1 MNMNPILTGART
13 FLSALSKSNLGNP
26 TGLSALLLAF
36 ALQPL
41 AFRPCQGAS
50 FPGNARVEMVDAT
63 ASLSWTN
70 SVKELSV
77 QCWFKLNLPS
87 DPAPTENMTILVN
100 RRTGTTN
107 NPHAFHLWYDIS
119 RKLMFSTRGSGG
131 WQRVLIDNP
140 SPDRWYHVAVVRA
153 NNRLDAWID
162 GRPVV
167 ENADVTAV
175 GDARSTDGVS
185 IGGWGT
191 GKYLNGEVQEV
202 SIYQA
207 ALSQEIIVR
216 DMYTDQ
222 PTNANPTL
230 KGYFKMGFSQPPG
243 DRLRN
248 LAAAAPADT
257 HGAAS
262 GTLTY
267 EETDRAGEQSSFDAR
282 RNGGAEAI
290 APLSG
295 SFSWGHTAL
304 ARPVPGIPFDFQIG
318 YGSVNASGGFKLG
331 STDPFAIGPL
341 GNGWRHAYETRVI
354 PATQFS
360 PLADADT
367 VGVLMWNGSIETW
380 DRIAGTETYTT
391 RRKEYRGELTVTLTN
406 CQWVTPE
413 RLVYTFRSPQ
423 TGANTTMRGRLMSI
437 RDPNGNQVLLEYDE
451 NLGRLTNIVLTNSAD
466 TVRGRYVL
474 NYVGSLL
481 QSVSYGAWL
490 VQFTYD
496 GNQRLL
502 SKNLTNTSVLYTNV
516 PSLWRFNYYTSG
528 TASNF
533 LQSIVD
539 PRGNT
544 NVTVAYDGF
553 GRRTNTA
560 DALGR
565 TSRVEYGV
573 PGKRQITTTDA
584 EGYKWI
590 ATHDRS
596 GRPIAQRNPLG
607 HESRSTYDERGN
619 RMSTTDP
626 LGNLTLM
633 AYDNRANLIAQTN
646 AMGEVSRT
654 TYHSFFNKPLT
665 ETDPL
670 GWVTTNVYDGKGN
683 LLSRRD
689 AFGTLA
695 TYTYTASGLVATETD
710 ANGNTNHFAY
720 NASGFRV
727 TETDAA
733 GFSRRMLP
741 NDLGW
746 TLAVTNALGEVTT
759 YAYDL
764 NGKTVLTLDP
774 LGRAYTATYDAN
786 GNLLTQTD
794 PKGQQARYTYN
805 ALDQKAT
812 EVDRNGG
819 TNRFAYTPRGKPLA
833 ITNALG
839 RATLS
844 YYDAANRET
853 NTVDALGHS
862 VRTVYDANGNAIA
875 IIDSVGQRWTKV
887 LDRLNRAVA
896 VTDPLGNTTR
906 TIFDAAG
913 RVRETI
919 TPDGASTTHR
929 YDGRGRMIART
940 NAAGSVWRYDY
951 DGAGNITN
959 ITDALGGHY
968 VMAYGPRHERVLE
981 RNQDGKEWH
990 YNYDALLRLKTQ
1002 QEPNGNS
1009 ESIEYD
1015 AGSRILVVNYST
1027 GRINSFLY
1035 DDNDNPVVLS
1045 RSGSGPAT
1053 ISQLAYDALD
1063 RVQQYTDAYN
1073 KTIRYLYDTAGRL
1086 TSLTYP
1092 DGRVLTNRY
1101 DALDRLTEQ
1110 VFQFSA
1116 QQAFTNTYAYDPMGR
1131 LIRRGYPNG
1140 IVQTNTFDIVGRLT
1154 GLAHAPISPQPSKLN
1169 LAFKFA
1175 FDRNGNTIQSKAE
1188 GTFAW
1193 PVPAPRQELARF
1205 TPAARLIER
1214 SLTLTGVTNPQPA
1227 VFTYQY
1233 DPSGNMTNAV
1243 GGGQTW
1249 RLTYD
1254 EENRTTSIHWD
1265 SGFTAKVITNRY
1277 DALGRRIARTV
1288 DGILTSY
1295 VLDLAGDRE
1304 RILCDLDASRTITG
1318 WYVHGADL
1326 AFKVSPD
1333 GSLTCYHPDAQGNI
1347 VALTDG
1353 QANTIAEYAFTPFG
1367 RSLGSAH
1374 YAGPVA
1380 NPYLFAGSQGVMEE
1394 LPGLYFMR
1402 ARYYSADAGVFLST
1416 DPVKNIGPSWVPVA
1430 YAYAENNPLRFND
1443 PDGEFFNFIAAA
1455 VGAVV
1460 GAIVNAVVEVVTQ
1473 LIENKGDF
1481 GAMNWGKV
1489 GIAAGVGA
1497 VQGAIA
1503 GLTGGASIAAQM
1515 AIGAVVGGVA
1525 SVVQTGLGNLTEGKA
1540 FAESWESVAM
1550 DFGVGAATGAIPGGG
1565 KGKPKPGV
1573 KAPKAPGVKSALARA
1588 KTSVPL
1594 RKAPQLT
1601 RSASAPAALLR
1612 EGASQSSSAWKG
1624 HLWDAT
1630 KEVVWGVGSGIGSDK
1645 LNEFLQPMSLANN

>member
-1 MNMNPILTGART
+1 MNMNSIPTGART
-13 FLSALSKSNLGNP
+13 FLSALFKSNHGKR
-26 TGLSALLLAF
+26 TGLSALVLAF

-41 AFRPCQGAS
+41 GFRLCEGAT
-50 FPGNARVEMVDAT
+50 FPGNARVEVVDAT

-70 SVKELSV
+70 SVRELSV

-87 DPAPTENMTILVN
+87 DAAPTDNMTILVN
-100 RRTGTTN
+100 RRSGTTN
-107 NPHAFHLWYDIS
+107 NPHAFHLWYDVS

-131 WQRVLIDNP
+131 WQRILIDNP

-153 NNRLDAWID
+153 NNRLDAYID

-185 IGGWGT
+185 IGGWGS

-222 PTNANPTL
+222 PTNNNPTL
-230 KGYFKMGFSQPPG
+230 KGYFKMGFSQAPAA
-243 DRLRN
+243 RLRN
-248 LAAAAPADT
+248 LVAAAPADT
-257 HGAAS
+257 HGTAF

-267 EETDRAGEQSSFDAR
+267 EETDQAGEQSSFDAR
-282 RNGGAEAI
+282 RNGGGDAI

-295 SFSWGHTAL
+295 SFSWGQTAL

-341 GNGWRHAYETRVI
+341 GNGWRHAFETRVI
-354 PATQFS
+354 PAAQFS

-367 VGVLMWNGSIETW
+367 VGVLMWNGGIETW
-380 DRIAGTETYTT
+380 DRITGTDTYAT
-391 RRKEYRGELTVTLTN
+391 RRKDYRGELSVTLTN
-406 CQWVTPE
+406 CQWVTPD
-413 RLVYTFRSPQ
+413 RLVYTFRPPH
-423 TGANTTMRGRLMSI
+423 TGANTTMRGRLLSI
-437 RDPNGNQVLLEYDE
+437 RDLNGNQVLLEYDE
-451 NLGRLTNIVLTNSAD
+451 NLGRLTNIVD
-466 TVRGRYVL
+466 TVGGRYAL

-481 QSVSYGAWL
+481 QSISYGAWL

-502 SKNLTNTSVLYTNV
+502 SKNLTNTSGLYTNV

-539 PRGNT
+539 PRGIT

-553 GRRTNTA
+553 GRRTNTT

-565 TSRVEYGV
+565 TTRVEYGV

-590 ATHDRS
+590 ATHDRR
-596 GRPIAQRNPLG
+596 GRPIAQQDPLG
-607 HESRSTYDERGN
+607 NSSRSTYDQWGN
-619 RMSTTDP
+619 RISATDA
-626 LGNLTLM
+626 LGNTSWF
-633 AYDNRANLIAQTN
+633 AYDHRANLIARTN
-646 AMGEVSRT
+646 ALGEVSRA
-654 TYHSFFNKPLT
+654 TYHAFFNKPLT

-670 GWVTTNVYDGKGN
+670 GWVSTNVYDAKGN

-689 AFGTLA
+689 ALGALA
-695 TYTYTASGLVATETD
+695 TYTYISSGLVATETD
-710 ANGNTNHFAY
+710 ANGNTSRFAY
-720 NASGFRV
+720 NADGFRV
-727 TETDAA
+727 LETDAA
-733 GFSRRMLP
+733 GFNRDILP

-746 TLAVTNALGEVTT
+746 SLAVTNALGEVTT

-764 NGKTVLTLDP
+764 NGNTVRTLDP
-774 LGRAYTATYDAN
+774 LGRVYAGTYDAN

-794 PKGQQARYTYN
+794 PKGQQARFTYD
-805 ALDQKAT
+805 ALNQKTA
-812 EVDRNGG
+812 EVDRSGA

-833 ITNALG
+833 VTNALG
-839 RATLS
+839 RVTLF

-862 VRTVYDANGNAIA
+862 VRTLYDANGNAIA
-875 IIDSVGQRWTKV
+875 LIDSVGQRWTKV
-887 LDRLNRAVA
+887 LDRLSRTVA
-896 VTDPLGNTTR
+896 VTDPVGNTTR
-906 TIFDAAG
+906 TLFDAAG

-929 YDGRGRMIART
+929 YNGRGRMIART
-940 NAAGSVWRYDY
+940 DAAGSVWQYDY

-968 VMAYGPRHERVLE
+968 VMGYGPRHERVLE
-981 RNQDGKEWH
+981 RNQDGKEWL
-990 YNYDALLRLKTQ
+990 YSYDALVRLETQ

-1009 ESIEYD
+1009 EHLEYD
-1015 AGSRILVVNYST
+1015 AGSRILAVNYST

-1073 KTIRYLYDTAGRL
+1073 KTVRYQYDPAGRL

-1092 DGRVLTNRY
+1092 DGKLLTNRY

-1140 IVQTNTFDIVGRLT
+1140 IVQTNTFDVVGRLT
-1154 GLAHAPISPQPSKLN
+1154 GLAHAPLSPQPAKLN
-1169 LAFKFA
+1169 LAFGFA
-1175 FDRNGNTIQSKAE
+1175 FDRNGNTIVSKAQ

-1193 PVPAPRQELARF
+1193 PMPAPRQEQARF
-1205 TPAARLIER
+1205 TPAGRLMDR
-1214 SLTLTGVTNPQPA
+1214 SIALTGATNPQPA
-1227 VFTYQY
+1227 VLTYHY
-1233 DPSGNMTNAV
+1233 DPSGNLTNAV
-1243 GGGQTW
+1243 GDGQTW
-1249 RLTYD
+1249 TLTYD

-1265 SGFTAKVITNRY
+1265 SGLTAKSIINRY
-1277 DALGRRIARTV
+1277 DALGRRIARTM
-1288 DGILTSY
+1288 DGILTGY
-1295 VLDLAGDRE
+1295 VLDLAGERE

-1318 WYVHGADL
+1318 WYVHAADL

-1333 GSLTCYHPDAQGNI
+1333 GSLTCYHPDAHGNI
-1347 VALTDG
+1347 VALTDH
-1353 QANTIAEYAFTPFG
+1353 QASTIAEYAYTPFG

-1374 YAGPVA
+1374 YTGLVA
-1380 NPYLFAGSQGVMEE
+1380 NPYLFGGSQGVMEE

-1402 ARYYSADAGVFLST
+1402 ARYYSADAAVFLST
-1416 DPVKNIGPSWVPVA
+1416 DPVKNIGPSWVPLA
-1430 YAYAENNPLRFND
+1430 YAYAQNNPLRFND

-1455 VGAVV
+1455 IGAVV
-1460 GAIVNAVVEVVTQ
+1460 GAIVNAVVEIVTQ
-1473 LIENKGDF
+1473 AIAGEGF
-1481 GAMNWGKV
+1481 NWGKV

-1525 SVVQTGLGNLTEGKA
+1525 SVAQTGLGNLTEGKA
-1540 FAESWESVAM
+1540 FAESWESVGI
-1550 DFGVGAATGAIPGGG
+1550 DFGIGAATGAIPGGG

-1573 KAPKAPGVKSALARA
+1573 KAPKAPGVKPALARA

-1601 RSASAPAALLR
+1601 RSASAPAGLLR
-1612 EGASQSSSAWKG
+1612 EGASQSSGAWKG
-1624 HLWDAT
+1624 YLWDAT
-1630 KEVVWGVGSGIGSDK
+1630 KEAVWGVGSGIGSDK
-1645 LNEFLQPMSLANN
+1645 LNEFLQP